1 MADQPLRFGQVNN
14 LFDDLKQKNPAFN
27 KMTLPEFS
35 DFMNR
40 QTNTQNFS
48 AGQTDN
54 WLMRASS
61 GFDEL
66 IGKTGLPSFLGDVG
80 AGLGGAVSQ
89 DASKTLRQIFQ
100 DVPRDLV
107 NLAPAMFTA
116 ATPLAPLG
124 IATTAALAGTS
135 GYERSG
141 GSVPVGLISGA
152 TAGAM
157 PAVARMAGQKALQY
171 MGAPLVEDLVT
182 QGTSAGGKYIAKNVG
197 QRLGEVGA
205 ENVAAT
211 ALGELGGQASSV
223 ATGQGLYNP
232 LAPENLVAMIG
243 GNIPFAVLDLPQL
256 VSPLA
261 PKTAGKA
268 VTGAEIGSLQ
278 RTLAERIQS
287 NTEPMTVATDEGFV
301 TRNKR
306 GEVVAISDTP
316 EKAMKV
322 ETFVREENEAELD
335 DILNTLNAELQM
347 ATQPKD
353 LAAQALAGLEAVAKN
368 TADAKPLGEEQ
379 GLLFSMPKI
388 ADDFVKSQGT
398 LVYHGSNARFD
409 KFDPEKIG
417 EATGAGDWGDGF
429 YFSDRSD
436 VAKSFAEQAGGD
448 VVMEF
453 VLPKNLKFAD
463 GNKLE
468 KDPEIQNIL
477 GDDMGFTDMGEY
489 LKGKGYDGVKYKHS
503 DGSYEYVV
511 YDPAVIKT
519 KAEIAGQ
526 MEQATAPKFSMPEQ
540 PGAWK
545 DQLNEAKKALDA
557 REALLR
563 YQDTVKLALGK
574 SLSKEEIVGNVRSFL
589 NSWEEAPELLKISP
603 QEAVTRALNK
613 LSGDVEKQITAAK
626 MAEGL
631 TLEQRVAMETIQEN
645 PLKAAEL
652 LPPEWAAKVAQ
663 FIRSRAFRP
672 LEEGGEGNEN
682 IQLDARRKD
691 LESLRDSSTDPDI
704 RAAVEQQIDYI
715 GKRPDENYDKEL
727 AGLLENYTPYQE
739 LSTQAPGTKVQVR
752 NDISDVTE
760 KAYAYA
766 FRLYNEGKSPD
777 SFRPSMVVLLSDA
790 RREGVVAEQVPILV
804 KDPEGNFIESGGVVK
819 DPAAVQEYF
828 EHLRATNE
836 DPAVSY
842 RMTTNATRAGGEVSR
857 YPVIIKTTNKYR
869 ALVENAGADVRAGE
883 TATAGVFREGEGG
896 EDFMELYN
904 RVDEVADN
912 ARNESRRGIS
922 GGVEV
927 LMDTIFARRRALMD
941 YFQPEMVNKSHRDLA
956 KERLAVLLEAETKPD
971 FWRKNRKGEKVIN
984 HEFVQEALRQAG
996 GLEIPV
1002 ASAGDAPKVVPVK
1015 VNALLEAFNGLAA
1028 RDPMMMKLT
1037 QQFRLYQDWQQS
1049 APRDVDPDYYAGS
1062 KAVKGVVSKMK
1073 NLYPYV
1079 DVLYVPNLRELRMM
1093 DAEAHKAIMEKGG
1106 YPEAYYDAKKKR
1118 IVLIHENLVPRN
1130 NELNT
1135 VDAAM
1140 RAMWHEGAGHYGME
1154 TMLGGEY
1161 NAVMRRVLRSIP
1173 DAERESIATLYGIKD
1188 RSDILIAMEYVAR
1201 KAETDPNMGLLSS
1214 LGAELRNL
1222 SRKIGRF
1229 LGNEE
1234 TGFVMSDG
1242 EIMNLVRQG
1251 RNFVLNK
1258 RGLLSGSNYGTV
1270 SGPLEDSPNSF
1281 DGTQGSR
1288 YFSIPPTA
1296 KPVSDLSPQRAWDF
1310 LVQHGNRRGLGSE
1323 STQFA
1328 TDTVEMLTKR
1338 PDSTS
1343 YEVRNGELFGQSP
1356 LGGTMRIKTAR
1367 SPIDNLV
1374 RAQEAQYL
1382 HTSFAKALESERPE
1396 SPIVKASVEL
1406 NAWLQSTNPNN
1417 REGLVAGL
1425 EKAGGMKLDGATI
1438 SSKAIANEVANA
1450 ITNRDQVALKE
1461 LLEYAPAPVAH
1472 LTKALMKHTARMAEG
1487 GLSLRQAEE
1496 LGLTQQRGVGNLQKK
1511 ALEKIYDSMVTLR
1524 EHDLASEQAAKY
1536 LSRVEELDPDHIM
1549 TALEGNLQGDKN
1561 SPLVKVS
1568 EAYKFSLPDSLYRPV
1583 PQTQPKEVGFF
1594 TRNINLPSNIAEQYP
1609 EFRPFLRTA
1618 TAYNA
1623 VSQLAVSKAFEQ
1635 FGIVVKGGK
1644 MTQTED
1650 YQTFRRVAK
1659 APHLRKA
1666 LSALGLRQNEKV
1678 EDVTNQAVATNSNPA
1693 IGSGRLT
1700 AQEINQLRQSDPV
1713 LKTLSDKDF
1722 KDAVTVFEGMT
1733 NAAKEMGEVLI
1744 NGQLE
1749 NIASAFRMQ
1758 LGKAMG
1764 WQHLPQVDL
1773 AVQSAMQYLK
1783 TGQVPQKPAEARNV
1797 PDSEFG
1803 NMLLDIAKFEPL
1815 YSKFANYLRGRDG
1828 YLPEFRVGNFVVSYK
1843 DKATG
1848 VVKTIGAKD
1857 LEEVYSLRD
1866 QLVADGVATKG
1877 DVKYQSKK
1885 DARIQDSLL
1894 SKGVLERAQEI
1905 ETAAMSQ
1912 LRAIVGDTVF
1922 DKVKDNYEPLAAAL
1936 QKEKEKTMQDFL
1948 KKRKLAGGRE
1958 ELDFL
1963 ETLLSYIPAVSYGV
1977 ARSYVKK
1984 AANFYLQDARL
1995 ADNEPLRT
2003 LAEEHIKNVLRPST
2017 TGEKA
2022 VREAAFQYFMGLNVS
2037 TMAFEGLQSLSTL
2050 APWLTRH
2057 GAGFAGSYGELKK
2070 AASQL
2075 FDAGRKGKF
2084 ADAELD
2090 SMMMRA
2096 VEETV
2101 IGRGLYQELE
2111 DPSNSISEI
2120 QDAVMGAESKSRAA
2134 VKSYMD
2140 LTRNLYGTTAF
2151 YNSRLAFVAGY
2162 NRGKKM
2168 GLKGEDLYDFATRTV
2183 QTTMFTGGKANR
2195 PIGLH
2200 SGERQ
2205 SQPLRAMI
2213 SSLQSYFIGMV
2224 GTMERLAR
2232 ESFTAGLPPAE
2243 KANARKALM
2252 QMLGT
2257 QFALAGTM
2265 GMPFVAA
2272 AVAVMDQ
2279 FFPELEIKK
2288 NMEELPK
2295 TMLGDSA
2302 FGNWMVDT
2310 MLYGA
2315 PTASSPLD
2323 VSARVGLGQVLGVN
2337 AMSGLDPATL
2347 FGPVGSIAGNAFRA
2361 SQSVGE
2367 GNFLL
2372 AAEQISPVFMKNIL
2386 KAVKDDGA
2394 VRDYSGNLVTQMTGG
2409 QQVMQAL
2416 GFRPKEIG
2424 DLQDQLRT
2432 QKKSEEIARRQ
2443 EGKFNKKL
2451 AESLVSND
2459 MASFQQALYDRQQE
2473 DALFDPKQ
2481 AAKTAAARAADMT
2494 LPKELGRGGSV
2505 RNAESIGNF
2514 ARTQTTQAPSI
2525 SELARVQQQ
2534 LEYERMTGI
2543 PGLGMPTPARF
2554 QNALMI
2560 DQLRAMNP
2568 GMTVDEA
2575 RAQMKLQQ
2583 VSQRPPVMPVS
2594 GASALSF

>member
-1 MADQPLRFGQVNN
+1 
-14 LFDDLKQKNPAFN
+14 
-27 KMTLPEFS
+27 
-35 DFMNR
+35 MNQ

-48 AGQTDN
+48 AGQNDN

-66 IGKTGLPSFLGDVG
+66 LRKTGVPGFLGDVG

-89 DASKTLRQIFQ
+89 DASKTLRQIFE
-100 DVPRDLV
+100 DAPRDIV
-107 NLAPAMFTA
+107 NLAPAMLTA

-124 IATTAALAGTS
+124 IAATAGLAGTS

-141 GSVPVGLISGA
+141 GSAAVGAISGL

-157 PAVARMAGQKALQY
+157 PAVARAAGQKALQY

-182 QGTSAGGKYIAKNVG
+182 QGASAGGKYMARNVG

-211 ALGELGGQASSV
+211 ALGEVGGQASSV
-223 ATGQGLYNP
+223 ALGQGLYNP

-243 GNIPFAVLDLPQL
+243 GNLPFAVLDLPQL
-256 VSPLA
+256 VSPFA

-268 VTGAEIGSLQ
+268 VTGAEIGSMQ
-278 RTLAERIQS
+278 RTLADRIQRG
-287 NTEPMTVATDEGFV
+287 TEPMTVATDEGFV
-301 TRNKR
+301 TRNRR
-306 GEVVAISDTP
+306 GEVVEISDNP
-316 EKAMKV
+316 EKAEKL
-322 ETFVREENEAELD
+322 ETYVREEDDKELD
-335 DILNTLNAELQM
+335 DILAAVNAELQ
-347 ATQPKD
+347 TNSQVEFKFSIPD
-353 LAAQALAGLEAVAKN
+353 LTVKEPDN
-368 TADAKPLGEEQ
+368 Y
-379 GLLFSMPKI
+379 SMNETVLPNGKVRFF
-388 ADDFVKSQGT
+388 A
-398 LVYHGSNARFD
+398 YHGSETPLTNLTD
-409 KFDPEKIG
+409 QPIYVSGQKD
-417 EATGAGDWGDGF
+417 GAGYGPATKVVIEGRMLPAEELEGF
-429 YFSDRSD
+429 AQKYGIDTTDLFHSEAGQEAALQNALRS
-436 VAKSFAEQAGGD
+436 E
-448 VVMEF
+448 
-453 VLPKNLKFAD
+453 
-463 GNKLE
+463 
-468 KDPEIQNIL
+468 
-477 GDDMGFTDMGEY
+477 
-489 LKGKGYDGVKYKHS
+489 GYDGAFH
-503 DGSYEYVV
+503 
-511 YDPAVIKT
+511 YDQRMDNGEVIASALMVNT
-519 KAEIAGQ
+519 KAITPES
-526 MEQATAPKFSMPEQ
+526 TPNFKFSMPEQ
-540 PGAWK
+540 PVAWK
-545 DQLNEAKKALDA
+545 DQLAEAKQALDA

-563 YQDTVKLALGK
+563 YQDTVKLATGRG
-574 SLSKEEIVGNVRSFL
+574 LSKEEVVGNVKSFL
-589 NSWEEAPELLKISP
+589 NSWEESTELLKVSP

-613 LSGDVEKQITAAK
+613 LAGDVEQKITNAK
-626 MAEGL
+626 
-631 TLEQRVAMETIQEN
+631 AMENLSMEQQLALQTIREN

-652 LPPEWAAKVAQ
+652 LTPEWAAKVNQ

-672 LEEGGEGNEN
+672 LEEGGEGNTQNE
-682 IQLDARRKD
+682 LAARQKD

-704 RAAVEQQIDYI
+704 RAAVQQQIDYI
-715 GKRPDENYDKEL
+715 GKRPDENYDREL
-727 AGLLENYTPYQE
+727 ANLVETYEPYQQ
-739 LSTQAPGTKVQVR
+739 LSGQGVGKNVQVR

-766 FRLYNEGKSPD
+766 FKLMNEGKTPD
-777 SFRPSMVVLLSDA
+777 SFQPSMMVLLSDV
-790 RREGVVAEQVPILV
+790 RREGVVSEQVPILV
-804 KDPEGNFIESGGVVK
+804 KDPEGNFMETPDTVK
-819 DPAAVQEYF
+819 DPAAVREYF
-828 EHLRATNE
+828 EHLKATNE

-842 RMTTNATRAGGEVSR
+842 RLTTNASREGGAVSR

-869 ALVENAGADVRAGE
+869 GLVENASADVRAGE
-883 TATAGVFREGEGG
+883 SATEGVFREGEGG

-904 RVDEVADN
+904 RVDEVAEE
-912 ARNESRRGIS
+912 ARGSSRPGVS
-922 GGVEV
+922 GGVDV

-941 YFQPEMVNKSHRDLA
+941 FFRPESVNKAHRDLA

-971 FWRKNRKGEKVIN
+971 FWRKNRKGEKVVN

-1002 ASAGDAPKVVPVK
+1002 ASVGDAPKVVPVK
-1015 VNALLEAFNGLAA
+1015 VKAILDAFNNLAA
-1028 RDPMMMKLT
+1028 NDPMMMKLT
-1037 QQFRLYQDWQQS
+1037 QQFRLYQDWQQN
-1049 APRDVDPDYYAGS
+1049 APRGVDPDYYAGS
-1062 KAVKGVVSKMK
+1062 KAVTGVVSKMK
-1073 NLYPYV
+1073 NLYPNV
-1079 DVLYVPNLRELRMM
+1079 DVMYVPNLRELRMM
-1093 DAEAHKAIMEKGG
+1093 DSEAHQQIMKQGG
-1106 YPEAYYDAKKKR
+1106 YPEGYYDSKKKR
-1118 IVLIHENLVPRN
+1118 IVIIHENLVPRS
-1130 NELNT
+1130 NELNA

-1140 RAMWHEGAGHYGME
+1140 RVMWHEGAGHYGME

-1173 DAERESIATLYGIKD
+1173 DAERESIAALYGLKD
-1188 RSDILIAMEYVAR
+1188 KTDLLIAMEYVAR
-1201 KAETDPNMGLLSS
+1201 KAESDPNMGLLSS

-1234 TGFVMSDG
+1234 TGFVMADN
-1242 EIMNLVRQG
+1242 EIMNLVKQG

-1258 RGLLSGSNYGTV
+1258 RGLLSGSNYGIV
-1270 SGPLEDSPNSF
+1270 SGPLEEPPNSF
-1281 DGTQGSR
+1281 DGVKQSK

-1296 KPVSDLSPQRAWDF
+1296 KKYSDTTPRGAWDF
-1310 LVQHGNRRGLGSE
+1310 LLQHGERRGLGAE
-1323 STQFA
+1323 SSQFA
-1328 TDTVEMLTKR
+1328 TDAVEMLSKR
-1338 PDSTS
+1338 PDTLAFQVDKTDL
-1343 YEVRNGELFGQSP
+1343 YTQSP
-1356 LGGTMRIKTAR
+1356 LGGMIKIKTSR

-1382 HTSFAKALESERPE
+1382 HSSFAKALENEKPE
-1396 SPIVKASVEL
+1396 SPISLSAVEL
-1406 NAWLQSTNPNN
+1406 DGWLQSTSQTGK
-1417 REGLVAGL
+1417 EGVIAGF
-1425 EKAGGMKLDGATI
+1425 EKMGGSRLDGAQI
-1438 SSKAIANEVANA
+1438 SSRAIANEIANV

-1461 LLEYAPAPVAH
+1461 LLEYAPAPVAN
-1472 LTKALMKHTARMAEG
+1472 LTKALMKHSAKLAEG

-1496 LGLTQQRGVGNLQKK
+1496 LGLTQNRGVGNLQKK
-1511 ALEKIYDSMVTLR
+1511 ALEKIYDSVVTIR
-1524 EHDLASEQAAKY
+1524 EHDLASEKAAKY

-1549 TALEGNLQGDKN
+1549 SALEGNLQGDKN
-1561 SPLVKVS
+1561 SPLVKIS
-1568 EAYKFSLPDSLYRPV
+1568 ESYKFSLPNSLYRPV
-1583 PQTQPKEVGFF
+1583 PTTQPKEVGFF
-1594 TRNINLPSNIAEQYP
+1594 TRNLNLPTNIAEQYP

-1635 FGIVVKGGK
+1635 FGVVVKGGK

-1666 LSALGLRQNEKV
+1666 LSVLGLKQNEKV
-1678 EDVTNQAVATNSNPA
+1678 EDQTNQAVSSGQLNQP
-1693 IGSGRLT
+1693 GSSRLT
-1700 AQEINQLRQSDPV
+1700 AQEIASFRQSDPA
-1713 LKTLSDKDF
+1713 LKMLSDKDF
-1722 KDAVTVFEGMT
+1722 QDAVTVFEGMT

-1749 NIASAFRMQ
+1749 NIASAFKMQ
-1758 LGKAMG
+1758 LGKQMG
-1764 WQHLPQVDL
+1764 WNYLPQVDL
-1773 AVQSAMQYLK
+1773 AVQSAMGYLK
-1783 TGQVPQKPAEARNV
+1783 TGQVPQKPAEARDI
-1797 PDSEFG
+1797 PDADFA
-1803 NMLLDIAKFEPL
+1803 NMLLDIAKFQPL
-1815 YSKFANYLRGRDG
+1815 YNKFADYLRSREG

-1843 DKATG
+1843 DKASGIT
-1848 VVKTIGAKD
+1848 KTIGAND
-1857 LEEVYSLRD
+1857 LNEVYQLRD
-1866 QLVADGVATKG
+1866 QLVADGLANRN
-1877 DVKYQSKK
+1877 DIQYQAKK

-1894 SKGVLERAQEI
+1894 AKGVLERAQEI
-1905 ETAAMSQ
+1905 ENASMEK
-1912 LRAIVGDTVF
+1912 LRAIVGDSVF
-1922 DKVKDNYEPLAAAL
+1922 DQVKDNYEPLAASL

-1963 ETLLSYIPAVSYGV
+1963 ETLLSYIPAVAYGV

-1984 AANFYLQDARL
+1984 SANFYLQDAKL
-1995 ADNEPLRT
+1995 TDNAPLRT
-2003 LAEEHIKNVLRPST
+2003 LAEEHIKNVLRPSSA
-2017 TGEKA
+2017 GEKA

-2037 TMAFEGLQSLSTL
+2037 TMAFEGLQSFSTL

-2057 GAGFAGSYGELKK
+2057 GAGFGGSYMELKR
-2070 AASQL
+2070 AGSQL

-2084 ADAELD
+2084 SDPDLD
-2090 SMMMRA
+2090 NMMARA

-2120 QDAVMGAESKSRAA
+2120 QDAVMGAESKGRQA
-2134 VKSYMD
+2134 VKAYMN

-2151 YNSRLAFVAGY
+2151 FNSRLAFVAGY

-2205 SQPLRAMI
+2205 SQPIRAMI

-2224 GTMERLAR
+2224 GTMDRLAR
-2232 ESFTAGLPPAE
+2232 ESFTAGLPPKE
-2243 KANARKALM
+2243 RANARKALM
-2252 QMLGT
+2252 QIMGT

-2295 TMLGDSA
+2295 TMMGDSA

-2310 MLYGA
+2310 MLYGV

-2337 AMSGLDPATL
+2337 AMSGLDPTTL
-2347 FGPVGSIAGNAFRA
+2347 FGPVGSIAANAFKATKSA
-2361 SQSVGE
+2361 SE

-2372 AAEQISPVFMKNIL
+2372 AAEQVSPVFMKNIL
-2386 KAVKDDGA
+2386 KAVKDDGV
-2394 VRDYSGNLVTQMTGG
+2394 VRDYSGNMITQMTGS

-2443 EGKFNKKL
+2443 ESSFNKKL
-2451 AESLVSND
+2451 AEALVDGDNQ
-2459 MASFQQALYDRQQE
+2459 AFQQALYDRQQE
-2473 DALFDPKQ
+2473 DPLFDPKQ
-2481 AAKTAAARAADMT
+2481 AAKKAASRAADMT
-2494 LPKELGRGGSV
+2494 LPKELGRGGSIG
-2505 RNAESIGNF
+2505 NAASIGNF
-2514 ARTQTTQAPSI
+2514 ARTQNAQAPSV

-2534 LEYERMTGI
+2534 LVYEQSTGI
-2543 PGLGMPTPARF
+2543 PGLGMPSSQRF
-2554 QNALMI
+2554 ENAVLI
-2560 DQLRAMNP
+2560 DQLRMMNP
-2568 GMTVDEA
+2568 GMTADEA
-2575 RAQMKLQQ
+2575 RAQLKLQQ
-2583 VSQRPPVMPVS
+2583 ASPQPLAAPVS